1 MTQLHTELCDVL
13 GIRHP
18 ILQGGMGPYKTEAL
32 AIAVSNAKALG
43 VISTIGMAAT
53 LLPEAAPVDAR
64 RLFGD
69 DLPLVILQKSIEAVA
84 AGTRGTGGIFGVN
97 VPVAAEFIMVSEM
110 FVKQVIEAREADS
123 DIERRLRVLVTSAGN
138 PKPWAKAKEHGLVW
152 IHVVPSVYHARKAE
166 ESGADVIVASG
177 HEGGAHVAWDPAHSM
192 VLVPAVARAVKTP
205 VVAAGGFCDGASL
218 AAALCLGATGI
229 QMGTRFIA
237 TQESDF
243 EPIWKDA
250 ITERDERETLV
261 ARGLFGPMR
270 FLRNRRAEMLVE
282 QTLRDVPQ
290 FYLGTPVNSN
300 TAILELEQKG
310 FLDLLDQ
317 KTDTAL
323 MFGGEV
329 VGRIDSLPRVQ
340 DLITRIVDDA
350 TKILE
355 SVPRRVLTK
364 GVSRSEA
371 KLRKPPHKK
380 PTKSRN

>member
-1 MTQLHTELCDVL
+1 
-13 GIRHP
+13 
-18 ILQGGMGPYKTEAL
+18 
-32 AIAVSNAKALG
+32 
-43 VISTIGMAAT
+43 
-53 LLPEAAPVDAR
+53 
-64 RLFGD
+64 
-69 DLPLVILQKSIEAVA
+69 
-84 AGTRGTGGIFGVN
+84 
-97 VPVAAEFIMVSEM
+97 
-110 FVKQVIEAREADS
+110 
-123 DIERRLRVLVTSAGN
+123 
-138 PKPWAKAKEHGLVW
+138 
-152 IHVVPSVYHARKAE
+152 
-166 ESGADVIVASG
+166 
-177 HEGGAHVAWDPAHSM
+177 M